1 MPAHRRF
8 LNRYITTI
16 SMERKEREI
25 AESLGITLSDALR
38 IGLNVMINTRISD
51 GDRRLT
57 DEILADFL
65 EIQKKDVEDFKAYI
79 RMQDAA
85 QQTLVKMAET
95 LKETRKPKELVRVW
109 DRAREAYV
117 QIPRDDVNPEWH
129 ILSPKAEVGTQCE

>member
-57 DEILADFL
+57 DEILAAFL

-85 QQTLVKMAET
+85 QQTLERMAET
-95 LKETRKPKELVRVW
+95 LKESKKPKELVRVW
-109 DRAREAYV
+109 DRAGESYI
-117 QIPRDDVNPEWH
+117 QIPEDEVNPEWH
-129 ILSPKAEVGTQCE
+129 ILSPKVEVADEG

>member
-1 MPAHRRF
+1 MPALRKY
-8 LNRYITTI
+8 LDKYIT
-16 SMERKEREI
+16 SVALERKEREI

>member
-85 QQTLVKMAET
+85 QQTLEKMAET

-109 DRAREAYV
+109 DRAREAYI
-117 QIPRDDVNPEWH
+117 QIPRDEVNLDWH
-129 ILSPKAEVGTQCE
+129 ILSPKAEVADGG